1 VTILGEYTK
10 APGGAMHDTRVLVH
24 HAVSGDDVAWRH
36 IVRSYAPLLASVCRR
51 YGLSGM
57 DSDDIA
63 GRVWLHLVVHI
74 ARLREPAA
82 LPGWLKT
89 TTRRECRDMLKRKHN
104 DFPLDGL
111 ERVDSG
117 VTADARLLAEEQWR
131 LLRQAIDCLTEAERK
146 LLALLFRDPPTPYV
160 EISAELDMPVGAIGP
175 TRQRILKRLRRAH
188 VWRGYR
194 PTL

>member
-1 VTILGEYTK
+1 MQDSTAI
-10 APGGAMHDTRVLVH
+10 RVLVH
-24 HAVSGDDVAWRH
+24 HAMSGDEVAWRD

-63 GRVWLHLVVHI
+63 GRVWMHLVIHI
-74 ARLREPAA
+74 GRLREPAA

-89 TTRRECRDMLKRKHN
+89 TTRRECRDMLRRKRA
-104 DFPLDGL
+104 DFPVGSLDL
-111 ERVDSG
+111 
-117 VTADARLLAEEQWR
+117 ADTPVAADTRLLAEEQWR
-131 LLRQAIDCLTEAERK
+131 LLRQAIGGLTGTERK
-146 LLALLFRDPPTPYV
+146 LLALLFSDPPTPYV
-160 EISAELDMPVGAIGP
+160 EISAELGMSVGAIGP

-188 VWRGYR
+188 VWHGYR